1 MLGLEYFSFAELW
14 SPLFL
19 AVMLL
24 LTAGYFVWIGPIAG
38 RYADSI
44 TVPFWRRALFVC
56 GMLALYLAQG
66 GPISL

>member
-1 MLGLEYFSFAELW
+1 MLGLQYFSFAELW

-44 TVPFWRRALFVC
+44 PVPFWRRALFVC

-66 GPISL
+66 VPLVY

>member
-38 RYADSI
+38 RYADSFTGAI
-44 TVPFWRRALFVC
+44 
-56 GMLALYLAQG
+56 LA
-66 GPISL
+66 